1 MEHLFLLYAK
11 AGEEIGAYIWTYGG
25 LPCLQC
31 TLMDV
36 FASPFFMHL
45 EMIQMVMSWLV
56 SDGHQCIQYVS
67 PVNF

>member
-11 AGEEIGAYIWTYGG
+11 AGEEIGAYIWTYGD
-25 LPCLQC
+25 LSCLQC

-56 SDGHQCIQYVS
+56 SDGHQCIQ
-67 PVNF
+67 